1 MTTVKEIERAVLQ
14 ISQEELATFREWFE
28 EFNAQEWDKQIEADV
43 QAGKLNKLIEKARED
58 YRTGNYREL

>member
-14 ISQEELATFREWFE
+14 LSQEELATFREWFE
-28 EFNAQEWDKQIEADV
+28 EFDAQEWDKQFEADV